1 MPVYNFKTMA
11 PVPSASDLVDIVL
24 TRTQRRTPTVIHPG
38 YKITRIRNFY
48 MRKIK
53 FTQQTISERLTTMLA
68 DFPRLSDIHPFYSDL
83 CNTLYDRDHY
93 KLALGQI
100 NTAKQLVDAVAR
112 DMIRMVKYGDSLY
125 RCKCLKRAAL
135 GRMCTILKRQKASLS
150 YLEEVRKHMSRLPAL
165 DPNTRTLLMCGL
177 PNVGKSS
184 FMNKIT
190 RANVDVQPY
199 AFTTKSSFVGHT
211 DYRYLRWQVIDTPGI
226 LDHPL
231 EQRNTIEMQAITAL
245 AHLTC
250 SVLYFMDISEQCGF
264 TIEQQCNLFRSIQPL
279 FANKQLVI
287 VINKIDI
294 QPWDTLEHSRRVM
307 IEELIQESGSNT
319 TMLTMSNVSEEGV
332 SAVKNH
338 ACDKLLAARVD
349 SRVSGNKANSVMNRL
364 QVVYPTARDG
374 VVREAYIPES
384 VLKEQELRR
393 RQGGGGSGDD
403 ALSKKK
409 TKNKSR
415 IGYAPTVDD
424 GDDDVDEDDELDDT
438 PLESDDDMMLG
449 GGTSG
454 GRVGAGSIAGKK
466 KKTARELMWENG
478 GPGVWAPDYREQYD
492 LDDPEWRF
500 DAIPQI
506 LDGKNIA
513 DYVDPDIDEKLR
525 LLEEEEDR
533 LEAEYAAANMERME
547 NEDDASLD
555 EMEKAQVAEIRDRV
569 SIARA
574 YKERSGGNNRPA
586 LPRSIRGRM
595 KDCHDDSAKLKA
607 SAIEK
612 RLAKVGVDATQ
623 MLERGRKR
631 EREDPR
637 EKRRQSRA
645 AARDDTDDANDDN
658 DAAME
663 VDATGGSEDGRR
675 GQSKGAVKRQRKERD
690 ESVKR
695 EQSLARSHSRPRTPS
710 EMGLRGS
717 TMAKVAKL
725 AEKKGQKKWFGGS
738 GEGDHTKAVHLVKW
752 CNTGKKRNGTHY
764 QR

>member
-1 MPVYNFKTMA
+1 
-11 PVPSASDLVDIVL
+11 
-24 TRTQRRTPTVIHPG
+24 
-38 YKITRIRNFY
+38 
-48 MRKIK
+48 
-53 FTQQTISERLTTMLA
+53 
-68 DFPRLSDIHPFYSDL
+68 
-83 CNTLYDRDHY
+83 
-93 KLALGQI
+93 
-100 NTAKQLVDAVAR
+100 
-112 DMIRMVKYGDSLY
+112 
-125 RCKCLKRAAL
+125 
-135 GRMCTILKRQKASLS
+135 
-150 YLEEVRKHMSRLPAL
+150 MSRLPAL

-199 AFTTKSSFVGHT
+199 AFTTKSLFVGHT

-279 FANKQLVI
+279 FANKQLLI

-294 QPWDTLEHSRRVM
+294 QPWETLERDRRSM
-307 IEELIQESGSNT
+307 IEELVKESGSNT

-332 SAVKNH
+332 SKVKNH

-349 SRVSGNKANSVMNRL
+349 SRVSGNKADSVMNRL
-364 QVVYPTARDG
+364 QVFYPTARDG

-384 VLKEQELRR
+384 VVREQELQRKL
-393 RQGGGGSGDD
+393 QGSSSGGGGGGD
-403 ALSKKK
+403 ATSKLNKMKK
-409 TKNKSR
+409 KSR

-424 GDDDVDEDDELDDT
+424 GDTDEEGELDDT
-438 PLESDDDMMLG
+438 PLESDDEVMLG
-449 GGTSG
+449 SG
-454 GRVGAGSIAGKK
+454 GSGLLAPSRK

-492 LDDPEWRF
+492 LNDPEWRF

-513 DYVDPDIDEKLR
+513 DYVDPDIDKKLR

-533 LEAEYAAANMERME
+533 LEAEYAAANMERMG
-547 NEDDASLD
+547 EDDDVISLD

-569 SIARA
+569 TIART

-586 LPRSIRGRM
+586 LPRVIRGRM

-631 EREDPR
+631 ELDDPR

-645 AARDDTDDANDDN
+645 ARAAEDGDDAEK
-658 DAAME
+658 ME
-663 VDATGGSEDGRR
+663 VDATADITGGSEEDERHR
-675 GQSKGAVKRQRKERD
+675 GQSKGAAKRQRKERN
-690 ESVKR
+690 ESVRR

-710 EMGLRGS
+710 EMGLRDS